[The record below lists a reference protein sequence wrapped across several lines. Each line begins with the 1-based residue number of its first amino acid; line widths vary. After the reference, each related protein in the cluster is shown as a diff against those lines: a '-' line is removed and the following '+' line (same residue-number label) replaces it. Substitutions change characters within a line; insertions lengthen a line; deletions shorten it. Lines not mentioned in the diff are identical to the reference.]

1 MGQVPQIRYGI
12 IGDGRMARHMAHY
25 LELIGTPA
33 VLWSRNFFKANS
45 LSLEQQLADCSII
58 LILTSDQAITPLIQE
73 HPFLREK
80 RILHF
85 SGALV
90 TPLCPG
96 FHPLM
101 TFGAELYDLK
111 TYSEIPF
118 ICEANGP
125 EFKEIFPQLPN
136 PFFKIQPELKPL
148 YHSLCVMSGNFTV
161 LLWQKLFRDFP
172 KKMGIP
178 PEAGIPYLRKITQN
192 IETHPHS
199 ALTGPLQRGD
209 TQTIAAN
216 LNALEGDPFQKI
228 YEAFVDAVKKS
239 KEERKA
245 L

>member
-1 MGQVPQIRYGI
+1 MGQVPQTRYGI

-25 LELIGTPA
+25 LELVGTPA
-33 VLWSRNFFKANS
+33 VLWSRNFYQAS
-45 LSLEQQLADCSII
+45 GRPPEQQLAQCSII
-58 LILTSDQAITPLIQE
+58 LLLISDRAITSFIEE

-80 RILHF
+80 KIIHF

-101 TFGAELYDLK
+101 TLGEELYDLK

-125 EFKEIFPQLPN
+125 GFTELFPQLPN
-136 PFFKIQPELKPL
+136 SFFKIQPELKPL

-172 KKMGIP
+172 EKMGIP
-178 PEAGIPYLRKITQN
+178 PEAGIPYLRRITRN
-192 IETHPHS
+192 LESHPHA

-209 TQTIAAN
+209 TQTIDAN
-216 LNALEGDPFQKI
+216 LDALKGDPFQTI
-228 YEAFVDAVKKS
+228 YAAFVDAVKKS
-239 KEERKA
+239 KEERKD